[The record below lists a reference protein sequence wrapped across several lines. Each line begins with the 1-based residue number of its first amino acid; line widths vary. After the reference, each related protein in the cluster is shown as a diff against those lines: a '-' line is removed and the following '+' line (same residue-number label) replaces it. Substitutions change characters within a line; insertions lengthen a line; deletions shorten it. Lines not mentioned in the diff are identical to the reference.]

1 MYNVPWYSHDIFPSY
16 VYIHTWHDM
25 TWHDQTW
32 PDMTRHDHTYIHT
45 YYLHTYVHTYIHI
58 YIHTYILTTYIH
70 TYVRTYVR
78 AYVRTYPL
86 YKSTLG
92 PGPFFV
98 PPSAC
103 LPNRLSQED
112 ELQSLSD
119 RSTAA
124 RSSGMQ
130 IFHGSILVIWG
141 RELENHH
148 KSSFSWDIIYCY
160 VK

>member
-1 MYNVPWYSHDIFPSY
+1 MIFPWYIPIIC
-16 VYIHTWHDM
+16 VYTYMTWHDM
-25 TWHDQTW
+25 TW
-32 PDMTRHDHTYIHT
+32 PDMTRHDMTWPDMTRHDQTWPYIHT
-45 YYLHTYVHTYIHI
+45 YLLPTYIRTYIHTYIHI

-148 KSSFSWDIIYCY
+148 
-160 VK
+160 